1 MNAVK
6 KVINKLKITVV
17 EVVII
22 IIVGLGTI
30 SEVGGLGEIICWEVI
45 ENKSRIE
52 ANGERIR
59 LE

>member
-30 SEVGGLGEIICWEVI
+30 SEVGGLGEIIC
-45 ENKSRIE
+45 
-52 ANGERIR
+52 
-59 LE
+59 